1 MHIYNLYKWQ
11 HEHRFNVD
19 DKRSER
25 NTWRIKSS
33 LLKTNKVRQV
43 LSLSSCCFPIIIH
56 SAVELELP
64 RGDVESQDND
74 RRYKKKCFEI

>member
-1 MHIYNLYKWQ
+1 MHIYNLYRWQ
-11 HEHRFNVD
+11 HDHRFNVED
-19 DKRSER
+19 DRSER

-33 LLKTNKVRQV
+33 LLNTNKVRQV
-43 LSLSSCCFPIIIH
+43 LSLSSCCFPIIIQ
-56 SAVELELP
+56 SAVELELT